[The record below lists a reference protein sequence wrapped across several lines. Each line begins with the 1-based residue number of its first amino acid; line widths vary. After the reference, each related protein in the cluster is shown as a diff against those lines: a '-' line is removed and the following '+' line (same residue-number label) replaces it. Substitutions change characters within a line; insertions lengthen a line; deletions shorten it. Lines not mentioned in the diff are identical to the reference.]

1 MIGQHGGQFH
11 HKVGKAAGPIPV
23 LLGAAQDLPVFG
35 WPDGQ
40 GYDGTGSPLLLLF
53 KYDGAAVECGDLS
66 GHPQAQA
73 GVKECTL
80 LKLCCDKA
88 LAHLGWKAT
97 LNFEETIRFTAEW
110 YHRFYR
116 GEGGKQAG
124 ASLLDFSLGQIA
136 AYCNAAEQ
144 RQQLWVR

>member
-1 MIGQHGGQFH
+1 MRQGPFAVRGEAYNFGP
-11 HKVGKAAGPIPV
+11 AADV
-23 LLGAAQDLPVFG
+23 DNTVAEVVAALATH
-35 WPDGQ
+35 WPGFVSEAD
-40 GYDGTGSPLLLLF
+40 PN
-53 KYDGAAVECGDLS
+53 
-66 GHPQAQA
+66 AQA

-97 LNFEETIRFTAEW
+97 LDFEETIRFTAEW

-124 ASLLDFSLGQIA
+124 KSLLDFSLGQIA

-144 RQQLWVR
+144 RQQLWIR